1 MNLVTIAT
9 LILTGAFLYYTGVIP
24 SISDAYRTVKDKRIY
39 HAFFFLAG
47 VLVSCQAIY
56 AEEKYTIPYVIDGV
70 LIWSISLASEF
81 WKKDQG
87 RLHVYFTY
95 SGFAVFMLLTVLQ
108 IWPKHGTDSL
118 FVPGVFGVSYFI
130 INVFFKSNRTYWR
143 EIAFIICGM
152 TPLIQRL

>member
-70 LIWSISLASEF
+70 LIWSISLAAEF

-95 SGFAVFMLLTVLQ
+95 SGFAVFGLLCVLQ
-108 IWPKHGTDSL
+108 IWPKYGFNSL
-118 FVPGVFGVSYFI
+118 FVPAAFTTCYFI
-130 INVFFKSNRTYWR
+130 INVFFNSNKTSWY
-143 EIAFIICGM
+143 EIAYIISFM
-152 TPLIQRL
+152 TPLIRKL